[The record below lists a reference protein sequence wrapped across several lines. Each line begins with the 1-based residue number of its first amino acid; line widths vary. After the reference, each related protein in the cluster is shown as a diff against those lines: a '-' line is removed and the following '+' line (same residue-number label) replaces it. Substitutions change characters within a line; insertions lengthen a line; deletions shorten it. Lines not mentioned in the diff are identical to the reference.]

1 VIIIF
6 KMKKFI
12 TFKKHKKYILTN
24 FLGELKMVE
33 ENTNNETFEEKVND
47 NTEKGKKFANQVAN
61 DFGKYLD
68 EFKINL
74 KSAQKSIDDKI
85 NEYTEN
91 NVTKIEVDLIEDENN
106 FYLKAAIPGV
116 RKETIDI
123 EMTENAV
130 FISCEFKPFSEEF
143 TDLEEEYSF
152 LIKNLPSGKSKRK
165 IELPQEV
172 DVNNIKAKYNNGLVF
187 MDIPKV
193 EVQKYKVD
201 LD

>member
-1 VIIIF
+1 
-6 KMKKFI
+6 
-12 TFKKHKKYILTN
+12 
-24 FLGELKMVE
+24 MVE
-33 ENTNNETFEEKVND
+33 ENTNNDETYEEKINE
-47 NTEKGKKFANQVAN
+47 NSEKGKNFANQVAN